1 MNSKRTGLVGEVGVL
16 NRLEVVTTVLKVLR
30 RTTGLRIAL
39 VARVTDVSWTAC
51 AVLDDADFGIKPG
64 DGLEL
69 ATTF

>member
-1 MNSKRTGLVGEVGVL
+1 MNSKRTGRVGEVGVL

-39 VARVTDVSWTAC
+39 VTRVTDVSWTAC

-64 DGLEL
+64 DRLEL

>member
-1 MNSKRTGLVGEVGVL
+1 VNSKRTGRVGEVGVL